1 MSGVFVFN
9 NTLHGDEAK
18 SYVATMAQ
26 LDAVLVASDELL
38 TGVINAPAAGSPMR
52 TAYDKM
58 LRDPYEQASLLRMVS
73 EDHFR
78 TILMIL
84 QNNLLPMFSVY
95 SLLRPPAEADVRTLF
110 LLDAQVN
117 ERERLARGLSVR
129 FESLREQSKVK
140 SVPTRFAAASA
151 RIEEKASANGI
162 AAVRSKPKSGP
173 PEIIGFGQA
182 MKKETELFRT
192 YHAGGELLYRV
203 LSSHVHA
210 RSWAWV
216 DPQKAAPST
225 EPGVSQLRVDLDIS
239 FWLGFLVLSLK
250 THELASIRFLELG
263 GGAKAHW
270 EQTKAAALDRVRPR
284 YLRMLDTTPTPG

>member
-9 NTLHGDEAK
+9 NTLRGEEAK
-18 SYVATMAQ
+18 TYVATMAQ
-26 LDAVLVASDELL
+26 LDAVLAASDELL
-38 TGVINAPAAGSPMR
+38 TGVINTPALGSPMR

-58 LRDPYEQASLLRMVS
+58 LRDPYEQSALLRMVS

-84 QNNLLPMFSVY
+84 QNSVLPMFSVY
-95 SLLRPPAEADVRTLF
+95 SLLRPPAEADVRVLF
-110 LLDAQVN
+110 LLDAQID

-140 SVPTRFAAASA
+140 SVPTKFAVASA
-151 RIEEKASANGI
+151 RIERKATDNRI
-162 AAVRSKPKSGP
+162 AAVRSKPRKGP

-182 MKKETELFRT
+182 MKNETELFRA
-192 YHAGGELLYRV
+192 YHSGGELLYRV

-210 RSWAWV
+210 RSWAWI
-216 DPQKAAPST
+216 DPRRAVPSG
-225 EPGVSQLRVDLDIS
+225 EPGVGQLRVDLDIS
-239 FWLGFLVLSLK
+239 LWLNCLVLSLK

-263 GGAKAHW
+263 GGAKSEW
-270 EQTKAAALDRVRPR
+270 EKAKAEALDRVRPR
-284 YLRMLDTTPTPG
+284 YLGLLETTPTPG